1 MNVHPAGKGVVMM
14 IRNTTRR
21 KSEIRI
27 HEVLP
32 NGQHF
37 NFYFWRKHNANGI
50 FTQWQVALRLSKS
63 RKEANLWFN
72 NYKRRD
78 VITGDGS
85 IVGLRRALHY
95 ILKVSNHLGQNEEL
109 IVSWSDSKRASAYR
123 YLKRYGFMDYKDDD
137 GTVTGYGIR
146 NPEYWNW
153 NEDTEI

>member
-1 MNVHPAGKGVVMM
+1 ML
-14 IRNTTRR
+14 RNTTRR

-37 NFYFWRKHNANGI
+37 NLYFWRKHNANGI
-50 FTQWQVALRLSKS
+50 FTQWQVGLILTKS

-72 NYKRRD
+72 NIKCRN

-85 IVGLRRALHY
+85 LTGLQKALHY
-95 ILKVSNHLGQNEEL
+95 ILEVANSLGPYEEL
-109 IVSWSDSKRASAYR
+109 IVSWSDSKRSSAYR
-123 YLKRYGFMDYKDDD
+123 YLKRYGFMDYKDDE
-137 GTVTGYGIR
+137 GAVTGYGIR

-153 NEDTEI
+153 NEGTD